1 MLLETNIHSNIVLLR
16 VVKSRHMSGLGNKH
30 AQLTRDVM
38 LLETNIHS
46 NIVLLRVVETSHMSG
61 LGNDHA
67 LLSPNATIT
76 VTTGKT
82 TVIVVLLANVIPAIT
97 FAVPLS

>member
-1 MLLETNIHSNIVLLR
+1 MLLKDIHV
-16 VVKSRHMSGLGNKH
+16 SGGPTLGFPTYGRPRDPH
-30 AQLTRDVM
+30 ELTHDVM

-67 LLSPNATIT
+67 LLSTNATIT

-82 TVIVVLLANVIPAIT
+82 TVMVVLLAIVIPVIT